1 MQPASESRTVLIA
14 TAIGIVILIL
24 FVLSLGAVIAI
35 ALVALVVQLLLRHAS
50 VHRHQPAL

>member
-1 MQPASESRTVLIA
+1 MKELVKR
-14 TAIGIVILIL
+14 
-24 FVLSLGAVIAI
+24 VLSLGAVIAI